1 MRTAVNY
8 KLCLWLS
15 VLLSLSAIGV
25 NADDFAAVI
34 KNAQMDARDDGYML
48 SAEISYKLS
57 EQVKEALQSGVPLFW
72 NIHIKIHR
80 PRHMLWQ
87 KTLAETTLRYRLQYH
102 ALLNMYRV
110 RDEVNGGIYNF
121 STLPAALD
129 LMSNLRVAHL
139 ADHAGLA
146 QEKQLLIEL
155 KVEFDR
161 SALPL
166 PLRTIAYLNRQWYLS
181 SDWTV
186 WPWKK

>member
-1 MRTAVNY
+1 MRTAVSY
-8 KLCLWLS
+8 KLCLWLII
-15 VLLSLSAIGV
+15 LLSLSAFEV
-25 NADDFAAVI
+25 NAGDFAAVI
-34 KNAQMDARDDGYML
+34 KGVQMDVRDDSYVL

-72 NIHIKIHR
+72 NIQIKVHR
-80 PRHMLWQ
+80 PRHILWQ
-87 KTLAETTLRYRLQYH
+87 KTLAEETLRYRLQYH

-110 RDEVNGGIYNF
+110 RNETSGEIYNF

-129 LMSNLRVAHL
+129 LMSNLHDVRLV
-139 ADHAGLA
+139 DWVGLA
-146 QEKQLLIEL
+146 QEKQLLVEL

-181 SDWTV
+181 SYWTV